1 MEQHAKLS
9 PSASDRWTQCTASIA
24 EYAERVPEDDSSNEY
39 QREGTMAHELLEKAI
54 NATTN
59 PMEIEFDFGE
69 FAHCEQEMRK
79 NVQTVYD
86 HVAPALHNDSC
97 VVMTEQQVFLSP
109 DCWGTADIV
118 IVDGSDLQV
127 IDLKYGSGVMVEADS
142 PQLLI
147 YAVGAYLS
155 FQWMFDEQIETI
167 TRTIAQPRGSHSA
180 GPIRSVTET
189 KENTLNGDELNKIKK
204 ALEDIASGK
213 TQFKVT
219 EKGCRWCDVKDTKEG
234 CKAFTDA
241 SLAKVNSYFDDESGT
256 LVIPHAEDVD
266 QYTVEQI
273 DAVLEGR
280 KLFSTFLDSVE
291 KRAEKLIL
299 EDGVDLPGH
308 KMVESLGNRKWDF
321 DSDEEVVEFLTKT
334 LKLKKGDCYTQKVLT
349 APQAE
354 KLLDPK
360 ARNGKK
366 KLEEFQKYVVRP
378 KGKPKLVHKSAKGAP
393 TGPMFDN
400 ESVVDPLA

>member
-1 MEQHAKLS
+1 MSDHAKLS
-9 PSASDRWTQCTASIA
+9 PSASDRWVSCTASVA
-24 EYAERVPEDDSSNEY
+24 EYAKRVKEDDSSNEY
-39 QREGTMAHELLEKAI
+39 QREGTMAHELLERAI
-54 NATTN
+54 NAKTN
-59 PMEIEFDFGE
+59 PTDIDFDFGE

-86 HVAPALHNDSC
+86 HVAPALHNVNC
-97 VVMTEQQVFLSP
+97 IVMTEQQVFLTK

-118 IVDGSDLQV
+118 IIDGSDLQI
-127 IDLKYGSGVMVEADS
+127 IDLKYGSGVMVEANS

-147 YAVGAYLS
+147 YAAGAYRT
-155 FQWMFDEQIETI
+155 FEWMFEKPIETI
-167 TRTIAQPRGSHSA
+167 TRTIAQPRGSHPA
-180 GPIRSVTET
+180 GPIRSITET
-189 KENTLNGDELNKIKK
+189 KSATFESAELQDILGAIGDILI
-204 ALEDIASGK
+204 DK
-213 TQFKVT
+213 TRFKVT
-219 EKGCRWCDVKDTKEG
+219 EKGCRWCAVKDTVDG

-241 SLAKVNSYFDDESGT
+241 SLDKMNSYFDDESGA
-256 LVIPHAEDVD
+256 LVIPHPEDVD

-273 DAVLEGR
+273 DAILEGR
-280 KLFSTFLDSVE
+280 KLFNMFLDSVE

-299 EDGVDLPGH
+299 EDGVDIPNH
-308 KMVESLGNRKWDF
+308 KMVESLGNRKWNF
-321 DSDEEVVEFLTKT
+321 DSDDEVIEFLTKT

-366 KLEEFQKYVVRP
+366 KLEEFEKQVVRP

-393 TGPMFDN
+393 IGPMFND
-400 ESVVDPLA
+400 ESIDPLA